1 MRPQR
6 VVSFL
11 LVGLMLAGGL
21 PAQEALERLGERLN
35 FSFADGGLRVRLSGS
50 LELEGYAF
58 SDPTADL
65 VSGGAD
71 TLLNP
76 RFTLYLDAQAG
87 TRGYIFAQGR
97 VDRGFDVYTPQEKT
111 EARFDEYALRV
122 ELSEPGSGRLFAQV
136 GKFAT
141 AVGNWTKR
149 HTAWENPFI
158 TAPLPY
164 DQLTAIWDVG
174 PPPSADVLLTWA
186 HVRPVGTA
194 DAVLADK
201 RLRLPV
207 IWGPAYGQ
215 GVALAGQ
222 WNRFDYAAE
231 LKAVGLSA
239 RPERWD
245 ESFGEIEHPTASA
258 RVGWRPNPMWNLGL
272 SASRGE
278 YLDRATHTRI
288 PAGFS
293 RHDYRQTLVAH
304 DLSFAWRHFQLWGEV
319 MIARFE
325 APQIGDL
332 DTVAWYAEA
341 KYRFTP
347 RFSGAV
353 RWGQQHFD
361 EVTTAAGES
370 VQWGRRTWRL
380 EVAPAWRFTAQM
392 QFKLQFS
399 LQHES
404 PAREDLVRSIAGQF
418 NVRF

>member
-1 MRPQR
+1 MRSPR
-6 VVSFL
+6 GITL
-11 LVGLMLAGGL
+11 WLAGLTLAAGL

-35 FSFADGGLRVRLSGS
+35 FGFANGALRVRLSGS
-50 LELEGYAF
+50 FELEAH
-58 SDPTADL
+58 SSSETTADL
-65 VSGGAD
+65 VSGGDD

-97 VDRGFDVYTPQEKT
+97 VDRGFDVYAPQEKT

-122 ELSEPGSGRLFAQV
+122 ELSEPGTGRLFAQA

-149 HTAWENPFI
+149 HAAWDNPFI

-164 DQLTAIWDVG
+164 DNLTAMWDVA
-174 PPPSADVLLTWA
+174 PPPSTEVLLAWA
-186 HVRPVGTA
+186 HVRPAGA
-194 DAVLADK
+194 AEAVLADK
-201 RLRLPV
+201 RQRLPV

-215 GVALAGQ
+215 GMALAGQ
-222 WNRFDYAAE
+222 WGRFDYTAE
-231 LKAVGLSA
+231 LKSVGLSS

-245 ESFGEIEHPTASA
+245 ERFGDTERPTASV
-258 RVGWRPNPMWNLGL
+258 RLGWQPNPMWILGL

-278 YLDRATHTRI
+278 YLDRTTHPRI
-288 PAGFS
+288 PVGFT
-293 RHDYRQTLVAH
+293 RHDYRETLVAH
-304 DLSFAWRHFQLWGEV
+304 DLSFAWRHFQLWAEV
-319 MIARFE
+319 MAARFE
-325 APQIGDL
+325 TPRLGSF
-332 DTVAWYAEA
+332 DTLAWYTEA

-347 RFSGAV
+347 RFSAAM

-361 EVTTAAGES
+361 RVATTTGDR
-370 VQWGRRTWRL
+370 VQWGRQTWRF

-392 QFKLQFS
+392 QFKLQFG
-399 LQHES
+399 LHHEA
-404 PAREDLVRSIAGQF
+404 PAQEDVVQSIAGQF